1 LPVDRLLRR
10 IFIEIT
16 CRGEARRDVTA
27 SVQTGINIRHTNR
40 SVIDPALIV
49 QFPPM
54 YTESA

>member
-1 LPVDRLLRR
+1 MPVDRLLRR
-10 IFIEIT
+10 IYIEAT
-16 CRGEARRDVTA
+16 CRGEARRDVTV

-40 SVIDPALIV
+40 SVIDPARVV